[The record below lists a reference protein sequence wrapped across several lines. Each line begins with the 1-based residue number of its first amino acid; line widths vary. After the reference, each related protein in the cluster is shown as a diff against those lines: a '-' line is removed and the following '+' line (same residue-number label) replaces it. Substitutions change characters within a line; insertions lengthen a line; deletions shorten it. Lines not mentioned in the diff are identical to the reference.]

1 MKETKRLLIEVEG
14 KELRDNNELRNEL
27 RQLLIE
33 SQTQRLQYIR
43 GVQDDIL
50 STIIHN
56 PSESR
61 ENERT
66 ILVKHLVGIDSQ
78 DLIRQRD
85 RLVIRLQKEI
95 NDYQRNQQDIS
106 SISEKNRELQ
116 QQCDGLMTEITVV
129 LEIDDNMQEQSTFIQ
144 EMEDKVDEATKEEQ
158 RHNLIG
164 FAIIYFI
171 NEQS

>member
-66 ILVKHLVGIDSQ
+66 ILVKHLVGIDS
-78 DLIRQRD
+78 
-85 RLVIRLQKEI
+85 
-95 NDYQRNQQDIS
+95 
-106 SISEKNRELQ
+106 
-116 QQCDGLMTEITVV
+116 
-129 LEIDDNMQEQSTFIQ
+129 
-144 EMEDKVDEATKEEQ
+144 
-158 RHNLIG
+158 
-164 FAIIYFI
+164 
-171 NEQS
+171 